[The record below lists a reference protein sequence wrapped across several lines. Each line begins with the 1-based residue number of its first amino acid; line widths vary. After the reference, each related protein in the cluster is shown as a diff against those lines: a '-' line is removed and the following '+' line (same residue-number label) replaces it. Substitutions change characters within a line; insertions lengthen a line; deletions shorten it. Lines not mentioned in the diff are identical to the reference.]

1 MNGQEQEQI
10 FQILRVYGENI
21 HCYYNNI
28 LEREFEDEDVHLFR
42 TNIRRSRA
50 LLDIF
55 NLFFEEEVYTKI
67 NETLL
72 NITQNTNKI
81 RDLTVFL
88 EACRTSLISYSTNF
102 PDTFYHYLI
111 DELENEK
118 NKMYQ
123 FLKIEKNQQNFYE
136 YRVFLEDRSK
146 RKDISTDMVAYLR
159 NVVDE
164 HFKEILAFYET
175 YKIDGNEKNLHK
187 IRICLRQIYYLFESF
202 ENYNIAIENGTL
214 FEQCKVVQ
222 KKLGKFNDLRN
233 WIKFIQKYKKN
244 NNENEVLQNFEGEI
258 EREKK
263 SIIQEI
269 EILLPILLS
278 SELSQITK
286 RD

>member
-1 MNGQEQEQI
+1 MDMQEQEQI
-10 FQILRVYGENI
+10 FQILKVYGRDIN
-21 HCYYNNI
+21 CYYNNI
-28 LEREFEDEDVHLFR
+28 LEREFEDENVHLFR
-42 TNIRRSRA
+42 TYIRRSRA

-55 NLFFEEEVYTKI
+55 YLFFEEEIYIKI

-88 EACRTSLISYSTNF
+88 EACKTTLLSYSTNF
-102 PDTFYHYLI
+102 PETFYHYLI

-123 FLKIEKNQQNFYE
+123 FLKIEQNQKNFYE
-136 YRVFLEDRSK
+136 YRIFLEDTSK
-146 RKDISTDMVAYLR
+146 RKDISTDIVVYLR
-159 NVVDE
+159 NVVNE
-164 HFKEILAFYET
+164 YFKEILAFYET
-175 YKIDGNEKNLHK
+175 YTIDENEKNLHK
-187 IRICLRQIYYLFESF
+187 IRICLRKIYYLFESF
-202 ENYNIAIENGTL
+202 ENYSIGIDNGTL
-214 FEQCKVVQ
+214 FEQCKILQ

-233 WIKFIQKYKKN
+233 WIKFIEKYLKN
-244 NNENEVLQNFEGEI
+244 GNEDKALQNFEEEI

-263 SIIQEI
+263 SLIQEI